1 MVQQIAQ
8 TGVALQQAQ
17 LQNEASAATMR
28 MALDTAEQQ
37 GEGIERLMAS
47 STQVAAAIQDPA
59 LGNTIDV
66 EA

>member
-8 TGVALQQAQ
+8 TQTSLQQAQ

-37 GEGIERLMAS
+37 GEGVARLMAS
-47 STQVAAAIQDPA
+47 SMDVASTIQDPS
-59 LGNTIDV
+59 LGNTVDIQ
-66 EA
+66 A

>member
-8 TGVALQQAQ
+8 TQTALQQAQ

-37 GEGIERLMAS
+37 GEGIERLMADS
-47 STQVAAAIQDPA
+47 MNMASVVQDPA
-59 LGNTIDV
+59 LGNTVDIQ
-66 EA
+66 A